1 MIKRTMLLAAL
12 ALTTLASGCTG
23 FRKPTIELESVS
35 LGSVG
40 LTGGTLNVNLR
51 VENPNPVGFRADNLH
66 YELFLRS
73 PGSDASAPQWE
84 RLAEGTYDEEIVIRA
99 RETRVVAVPVEFRL
113 SQLGPA
119 ASSVMR
125 SGRIDYRATGTVE
138 VRAAGSRRTVPFS
151 KTGNVMLTGR

>member
-1 MIKRTMLLAAL
+1 MIKRTTLAAIL

-23 FRKPTIELESVS
+23 FKKPTIELEGIS

-51 VENPNPVGFRADNLH
+51 VENPNAIGFRADDLR

-73 PGSDASAPQWE
+73 PGSDAGSPQWE
-84 RLAEGTYDEEIVIRA
+84 RLAEGTYDEEIRIGA
-99 RETRVVAVPVEFRL
+99 RETRVVAIPVEFRL

-119 ASSVMR
+119 ASSIMR
-125 SGRIDYRATGTVE
+125 SGRVDYRATGTVR
-138 VRAAGSRRTVPFS
+138 VRAAGSSRTVPFS
-151 KTGNVMLTGR
+151 KTGNVLLGR